1 MTSPAPRRAPAGPR
15 DLRQSGASIL
25 SVYRTAGRLVRLVN
39 AARHGMPSRNTPAAP
54 RCHVRVR
61 LRVILTG
68 WRSVSDVVD
77 LLGRPGAPNPP
88 PRLTHTRKA
97 PHGAGNPP
105 SP

>member
-15 DLRQSGASIL
+15 DLKRSGASIL

-61 LRVILTG
+61 LRVTLTG

-77 LLGRPGAPNPP
+77 LLGRPGARVPRPRPPN
-88 PRLTHTRKA
+88 TRE
-97 PHGAGNPP
+97 GADD
-105 SP
+105 

>member
-68 WRSVSDVVD
+68 WRSGSDVVD
-77 LLGRPGAPNPP
+77 LLRGPCARIPSRTPTDTREAP
-88 PRLTHTRKA
+88 
-97 PHGAGNPP
+97 AGPAH
-105 SP
+105 